1 MAGSFQIN
9 PFRFAGRVV
18 LTGKRE
24 FGEVGSFGRPNPK
37 LRPQL

>member
-1 MAGSFQIN
+1 MGSGLL
-9 PFRFAGRVV
+9 AT

-24 FGEVGSFGRPNPK
+24 FGEACRYPDSEPNPK

>member
-1 MAGSFQIN
+1 VGS
-9 PFRFAGRVV
+9 GLLVT

-24 FGEVGSFGRPNPK
+24 FGEVCRYPDGEPNPK